1 MGKVLSTYIE
11 ESGQYKTATSLYLL
25 SNLVERR
32 VRLFLFPSK
41 PTQIYKVTMI
51 DEDWIVQV
59 KKDGYRSLLCTC
71 DGRLTIFNRYGSV
84 LSASQKFD
92 WNWLLDVLPRES
104 LIDGELIGIRQSQP
118 PNKIAIW
125 DIPIYKGKDITEM
138 KYLERYNLLEKIL
151 PGKNYDTGTT
161 LVAEHQGMKLFRLRT
176 KPMREYLEFWNSLKE
191 DDEGVVFKNPRAT
204 MDWDFTRTRKI
215 VQQLKLKR

>member
-1 MGKVLSTYIE
+1 
-11 ESGQYKTATSLYLL
+11 
-25 SNLVERR
+25 
-32 VRLFLFPSK
+32 
-41 PTQIYKVTMI
+41 MI